1 MKTKLHGALAVVV
14 VGMLFSVTAAAQSYD
29 SDVSLG
35 DLARSLRKAKAA
47 PAKTVID
54 NDNLTQV
61 MDDVESHRVGS
72 GLLYSF
78 DSVGKSFTVSS
89 PDVTCSL
96 SFNANATSLLSDP
109 FTPRELPDSEM
120 AKLDGPATING
131 DTLQV
136 SVYNGSSWDLKEI
149 TVGLTILRPADTR
162 TAYYGPAR
170 LVTAAA
176 GDNTPP
182 ADPAPAEKKSD
193 LTVLYHLKGTAAP
206 LTTTVFTETLGAAI
220 AANQDWHWAI
230 VQAKGVPPA
239 SPVPP
244 APPAPTTP
252 AQ

>member
-1 MKTKLHGALAVVV
+1 MKTKFHSVIVVV
-14 VGMLFSVTAAAQSYD
+14 LGTLLSLTAAAQTSD
-29 SDVSLG
+29 GDVSLG

-54 NDNLTQV
+54 NDNLAQV

-72 GLLYSF
+72 GLLFSF

-109 FTPRELPDSEM
+109 FTPRELPDSEI

-136 SVYNGSSWDLKEI
+136 SVYNGSSWNLQEI
-149 TVGLTILRPADTR
+149 TVGLTILRPAETK

-170 LVTAAA
+170 LVTAAV
-176 GDNTPP
+176 GDNAPV
-182 ADPAPAEKKSD
+182 ADPVPAEKKSD

-206 LTTTVFTETLGAAI
+206 LTTTLFRETLGTTLAP
-220 AANQDWHWAI
+220 NQDWHWAI
-230 VQAKGVPPA
+230 VQAKGI
-239 SPVPP
+239 PP
-244 APPAPTTP
+244 APPAAAP
-252 AQ
+252 AAAPQQ

>member
-1 MKTKLHGALAVVV
+1 MKTKFHRVIAVVV
-14 VGMLFSVTAAAQSYD
+14 SGMLFSLAAATQTYEGE
-29 SDVSLG
+29 VSLG

-54 NDNLTQV
+54 NDNLAQV
-61 MDDVESHRVGS
+61 MDEVESHRVGS

-78 DSVGKSFTVSS
+78 DNVGKSFTVSS

-109 FTPRELPDSEM
+109 YSPRELPDSEI

-136 SVYNGSSWDLKEI
+136 SVYNGTNWDLKEI
-149 TVGLTILRPADTR
+149 TVGLTILRPAESK

-176 GDNTPP
+176 GDNAP
-182 ADPAPAEKKSD
+182 APDPVPAEKKSD
-193 LTVLYHLKGTAAP
+193 LTVLYHIKGTAAP
-206 LTTTVFTETLGAAI
+206 LTTTVFTETLGTALAP
-220 AANQDWHWAI
+220 NQDWHWAI

-239 SPVPP
+239 PP
-244 APPAPTTP
+244 AIPTFAAPQP
-252 AQ
+252 